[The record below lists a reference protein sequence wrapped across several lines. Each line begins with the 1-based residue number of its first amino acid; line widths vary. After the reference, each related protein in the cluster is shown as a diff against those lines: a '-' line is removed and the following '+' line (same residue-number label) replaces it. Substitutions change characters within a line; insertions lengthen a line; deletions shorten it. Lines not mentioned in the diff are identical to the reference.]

1 MYVRFDRLKF
11 FWSNNRTA
19 VFVEAT
25 IGVRINDAETSRA
38 CVVESQLLLQRAV
51 SDIKTKS
58 RQKMTFLNRAN
69 QSFLTHARLWYLV
82 DAKDQINGRLAAY
95 LGQILQGKTKPIYHH
110 QDDVGD
116 HIVVINTRHII
127 LTGSKWKKK
136 LYRHHTGYPGGLKAF
151 TARDLHERDATRILW
166 RAVYGMLPK
175 NNLRPIWMKRLHLFE
190 ESEHP
195 FAENIFAKLEGP
207 APLAKRLEEFTTDEI
222 ENYPK
227 LF

>member
-1 MYVRFDRLKF
+1 
-11 FWSNNRTA
+11 
-19 VFVEAT
+19 
-25 IGVRINDAETSRA
+25 
-38 CVVESQLLLQRAV
+38 
-51 SDIKTKS
+51 
-58 RQKMTFLNRAN
+58 MTFLNRAN

-116 HIVVINTRHII
+116 YVVVINTRHII

-175 NNLRPIWMKRLHLFE
+175 NNLRPIWMKRLYLFE

-195 FAENIFAKLEGP
+195 YAENIFAKLEGP
-207 APLAKRLEEFTTDEI
+207 APLPKRLEEFTPEEI